1 MCKHV
6 LNAQVAIRFPCCLRF
21 YDCVDC
27 HEEGKEGGKKRGH
40 AMTRAGTWYLVLV
53 VVLLLLLLSL
63 LLPLSLDHDKGVL
76 PGVLYRG
83 DGFPVQGL
91 QCLLSQEHV
100 VRKLAVS
107 VSVSVP
113 VPVPVSVSVACVR
126 VCVRA
131 AGWLAGCVGLTP
143 VRGAVG
149 ILRKLMS
156 SALIVGIAT

>member
-63 LLPLSLDHDKGVL
+63 LLPLSLDHDKG
-76 PGVLYRG
+76 GASWCA
-83 DGFPVQGL
+83 VQ
-91 QCLLSQEHV
+91 
-100 VRKLAVS
+100 R
-107 VSVSVP
+107 
-113 VPVPVSVSVACVR
+113 R
-126 VCVRA
+126 
-131 AGWLAGCVGLTP
+131 WF
-143 VRGAVG
+143 
-149 ILRKLMS
+149 S
-156 SALIVGIAT
+156 SARPAVLAFARTCCT

>member
-1 MCKHV
+1 M

-100 VRKLAVS
+100 VRKLAGVS
-107 VSVSVP
+107 

-126 VCVRA
+126 ACVRL

>member
-100 VRKLAVS
+100 VRKLAGVS
-107 VSVSVP
+107 